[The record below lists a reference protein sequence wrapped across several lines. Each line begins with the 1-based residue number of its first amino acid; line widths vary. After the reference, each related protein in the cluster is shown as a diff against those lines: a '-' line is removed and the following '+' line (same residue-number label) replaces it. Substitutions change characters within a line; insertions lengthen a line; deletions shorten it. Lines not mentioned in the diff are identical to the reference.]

1 VHWQEKSLCLFGS
14 TFMIFFSLE
23 RSQT

>member
-14 TFMIFFSLE
+14 IFMIFISLE